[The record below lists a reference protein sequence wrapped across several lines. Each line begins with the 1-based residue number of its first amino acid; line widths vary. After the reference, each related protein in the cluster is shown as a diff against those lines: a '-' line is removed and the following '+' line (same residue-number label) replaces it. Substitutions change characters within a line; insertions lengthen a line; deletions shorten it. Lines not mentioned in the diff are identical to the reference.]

1 MNQKGVALKQH
12 NPEPVSKKVK
22 GREEGEEHSKQRTG
36 CIGGRGCHAK
46 VWH

>member
-1 MNQKGVALKQH
+1 MNQKGVSLKQH

-22 GREEGEEHSKQRTG
+22 GREEEEHFKQRTG
-36 CIGGRGCHAK
+36 CIGGRGCHEK